1 MTADPPALAKSG
13 KGRRAMSDAAAL
25 VVEDVVAGYGG
36 APVLDGVSIL
46 IKPATITA
54 VLGANGAGKTTLLR
68 TITGLVRP
76 RQGRIMIDSTNLTR
90 RPPEA
95 VARAGVAHVP
105 EGQGVIT
112 ELTVEENLRLGALLR
127 TGRKGRAARPAA
139 LAESYQRFPVLAER
153 RKQAAGTLSGGER
166 QILVIARALMAKP
179 RVLLLDEPSLGLAPR
194 IVAQVMELVRQLR
207 DDSGLTV
214 LLVEQNARSALSIAD
229 RGVVLNLGKVVA
241 ESAAAE
247 LLTDVGLRRHY
258 LGF

>member
-1 MTADPPALAKSG
+1 
-13 KGRRAMSDAAAL
+13 MSDAAAL
-25 VVEDVVAGYGG
+25 AVQDVVAGYGG

-46 IKPATITA
+46 VEPATITA

-68 TITGLVRP
+68 TISGLVRP
-76 RQGRIMIDSTNLTR
+76 RQGRITVDGANLAR
-90 RPPEA
+90 KPPEA

-127 TGRKGRAARPAA
+127 TGRKGRASRAAA
-139 LAESYQRFPVLAER
+139 LAESYQRFGVLAKR
-153 RKQAAGTLSGGER
+153 RHRAAGTLSGGER
-166 QILVIARALMAKP
+166 QILVIARALLAAP
-179 RVLLLDEPSLGLAPR
+179 RVLLLDEPSLGLAPMV
-194 IVAQVMELVRQLR
+194 VAQVMDLVRQLR

-214 LLVEQNARSALSIAD
+214 LLVEQNARSALRIAD

-241 ESAAAE
+241 DADAAE
-247 LLTDVGLRRHY
+247 LLADVGLRRHY